1 MQKSK
6 LDKYMEILLA
16 ITLTVGL
23 IALIICVI
31 GATISLFK

>member
-16 ITLTVGL
+16 TTLTV
-23 IALIICVI
+23 ALIGLVVCVI
-31 GATISLFK
+31 GITISLFK